1 MLIREII
8 TEVSRVKMGT
18 DDQGYSGAWVS
29 DTGLPE
35 KTVQLPVNRIR
46 VHEPDTKFDDPGF
59 GKNLANIKSALRR
72 GEKLPPILVRRMPGE
87 FLQYQ
92 VIDGHHRFKA
102 YRDLGLKKIPA
113 RIVHKFNIT
122 DLVSDHEHQ

>member
-1 MLIREII
+1 MLIRSII
-8 TEVSRVKMGT
+8 TEISRVKMGI
-18 DDQGYSGAWVS
+18 DDQGHTGAWVS
-29 DTGLPE
+29 DTGRAE

-46 VHEPDTKFDDPGF
+46 VHEPDTKFNDPDF
-59 GKNLANIKSALRR
+59 GKNLANIKAALRR

-113 RIVHKFNIT
+113 RIVAKSNIT
-122 DLVSDHEHQ
+122 DLVSDHEH